1 MVILSSRGSKGWY
14 KNTVV
19 LSQIPDYPEKH
30 RTWERVLLTTL
41 SSLCDGSFTYTFL
54 FTSKMVLGVSDCS
67 RSQLRSE
74 DLTSGIPILSAHII
88 LSFSMRGQCNKPP
101 PPQVKHGWDCLQ
113 MELVY

>member
-74 DLTSGIPILSAHII
+74 DLTSGIPILPVHII
-88 LSFSMRGQCNKPP
+88 LSFSVANAISLPP
-101 PPQVKHGWDCLQ
+101 PG
-113 MELVY
+113 